1 MKSNLRNEIKSYIVR
16 SGYTMQE
23 VVDQLSEDYGWS
35 DSVSNLSNKLQMSA
49 VLTHRISRPHLQI
62 CRFGDGWQSGFAKSA
77 LPVSGRNEEIEIAER
92 LSVTPPFE
100 DLGTT
105 HKPLKAA
112 RHPQMPHSPSESPRH
127 FAALRDESVIV
138 GYYTSRRKC
147 IPVPQPSAI
156 QRKGADFYG
165 QKRRNRPHLCP

>member
-1 MKSNLRNEIKSYIVR
+1 MP
-16 SGYTMQE
+16 
-23 VVDQLSEDYGWS
+23 
-35 DSVSNLSNKLQMSA
+35 A
-49 VLTHRISRPHLQI
+49 VLTHRISRLHRQI
-62 CRFGDGWQSGFAKSA
+62 RRFGDGWQSGFAKSA
-77 LPVSGRNEEIEIAER
+77 LPVGGRIEVIKIAEM

-100 DLGTT
+100 DLGAT

-147 IPVPQPSAI
+147 IPVPQPSAA
-156 QRKGADFYG
+156 QWKGADFYG
-165 QKRRNRPHLCP
+165 KK

>member
-35 DSVSNLSNKLQMSA
+35 DSVSNLSA

-77 LPVSGRNEEIEIAER
+77 LPVSGRNEAIEIAER

-112 RHPQMPHSPSESPRH
+112 RHPQMPHSPSESSRH

>member
-1 MKSNLRNEIKSYIVR
+1 M
-16 SGYTMQE
+16 MP
-23 VVDQLSEDYGWS
+23 
-35 DSVSNLSNKLQMSA
+35 A
-49 VLTHRISRPHLQI
+49 VLTHRISRLHRQI
-62 CRFGDGWQSGFAKSA
+62 RRFGDGWQSGFAKSA
-77 LPVSGRNEEIEIAER
+77 LPVGGRIEVIKIAEM

-100 DLGTT
+100 DLGAA

-147 IPVPQPSAI
+147 ILVPQPSAA
-156 QRKGADFYG
+156 QWKGADLYG
-165 QKRRNRPHLCP
+165 QKRRN

>member
-1 MKSNLRNEIKSYIVR
+1 M
-16 SGYTMQE
+16 
-23 VVDQLSEDYGWS
+23 
-35 DSVSNLSNKLQMSA
+35 MSA
-49 VLTHRISRPHLQI
+49 VLTHRISRPHRKI
-62 CRFGDGWQSGFAKSA
+62 RRFGDGWQSGFAKSA
-77 LPVSGRNEEIEIAER
+77 LPVSGRNEAIEIAEM

-100 DLGTT
+100 DLGAT
-105 HKPLKAA
+105 HKSLKAS

-147 IPVPQPSAI
+147 IPVPQPSAT
-156 QRKGADFYG
+156 QWKGADFYG